1 MNYVRKMVGSS
12 SKQFQGEYMEIVD
25 RVNLDLYGVVTCL
38 DSDGIF
44 IIIGTSKS
52 LLSWNIQSRQIVYKI
67 DTGLFHSNQSVS
79 SFYSSP

>member
-1 MNYVRKMVGSS
+1 
-12 SKQFQGEYMEIVD
+12 MEIVD

-38 DSDGIF
+38 DSDGTF

-67 DTGLFHSNQSVS
+67 DTGLFPSNQSVS
-79 SFYSSP
+79 SFNSSP